1 MYTSLYHFLAVVISL
16 FFDFRLTGIF
26 FNSNSTVY
34 KLKARLGGQG
44 TKLDVNMHV
53 L

>member
-1 MYTSLYHFLAVVISL
+1 MYTSLYHFLAVFISI
-16 FFDFRLTGIF
+16 FFDFRLRGIF

-34 KLKARLGGQG
+34 KLKGRLGGQG